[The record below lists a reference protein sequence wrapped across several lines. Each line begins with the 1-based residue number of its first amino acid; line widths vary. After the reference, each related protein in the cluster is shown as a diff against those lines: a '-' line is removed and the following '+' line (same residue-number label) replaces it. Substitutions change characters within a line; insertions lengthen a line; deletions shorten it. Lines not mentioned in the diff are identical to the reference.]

1 VPRVIYEP
9 LDGPPTEIE
18 APLGATARDVALAHG
33 VDGIVGECG
42 GQLMCA
48 SCHVYVDE
56 AFLDLLPPRSE
67 DEEEMLESTASPRL
81 PNSRLSCQIKLTEE
95 LDGLIL
101 RLPAEQL

>member
-1 VPRVIYEP
+1 MPHVIYEP
-9 LDGPPTEIE
+9 LDGPPIEIE
-18 APLGATARDVALAHG
+18 AALGATARDVALAHG

-81 PNSRLSCQIKLTEE
+81 ANSRLSCQIKLTEE

>member
-1 VPRVIYEP
+1 MPSVTYQPE
-9 LDGPPTEIE
+9 DGPPTQID

-33 VDGIVGECG
+33 VDGIIGECG

-56 AFLDLLPPRSE
+56 AFLGLLPEISE
-67 DEEEMLESTASPRL
+67 DEEEMLESTASERL
-81 PNSRLSCQIKLTEE
+81 ANSRLSCQIKLTEA

-101 RLPAEQL
+101 RLPPEQL

>member
-1 VPRVIYEP
+1 MPRVTYEP
-9 LDGPPTEIE
+9 NEGPAVVVE
-18 APLGATARDVALAHG
+18 APVGETARNAALANN

-56 AFLDLLPPRSE
+56 AFLGLLPAISE
-67 DEEEMLESTASPRL
+67 EEEEMLGETASERL
-81 PNSRLSCQIKLTEE
+81 PNSRLSCQIRLTEE

-101 RLPAEQL
+101 RLPPEQL

>member
-1 VPRVIYEP
+1 MPRVTYQPHAGAAVEVQ
-9 LDGPPTEIE
+9 
-18 APLGATARDVALAHG
+18 APVGASARDVALAHG
-33 VDGIVGECG
+33 IAGIVGECG

-56 AFLDLLPPRSE
+56 AYLELLPALSEEE
-67 DEEEMLESTASPRL
+67 DEMLNSTADERL
-81 PNSRLSCQIKLTEE
+81 PSSRLSCQITLGEE

>member
-1 VPRVIYEP
+1 VPHVIYEP
-9 LDGPPTEIE
+9 LDGPPIDVE

-81 PNSRLSCQIKLTEE
+81 ANSRLSCQIKLTEE

>member
-1 VPRVIYEP
+1 MPRVIYESA
-9 LDGPPTEIE
+9 GGVRTTVE
-18 APLGATARDVALAHG
+18 APAGETARDVALANG

-56 AFLDLLPPRSE
+56 AFLGLLAPRGE
-67 DEEEMLESTASPRL
+67 DEEEMLESTASERL
-81 PNSRLSCQIKLTEE
+81 PNSRLSCQIRLRDE
-95 LDGLIL
+95 LDGIVL

>member
-81 PNSRLSCQIKLTEE
+81 ANSRLSCQIKLTEE